1 MLGMEFVFFTSDFV
15 KHITWIISF
24 CIFGASVFVIYV
36 WYLSKAYRGSVGFL
50 IDGLIMLAIAVTMW
64 VIGGV
69 NPVLFRNLI
78 GYFFAFIWFACAAFI
93 FTGLIVNRFK
103 IKSFR

>member
-1 MLGMEFVFFTSDFV
+1 
-15 KHITWIISF
+15 
-24 CIFGASVFVIYV
+24 
-36 WYLSKAYRGSVGFL
+36 
-50 IDGLIMLAIAVTMW
+50 MLAIAVTMW

-69 NPVLFRNLI
+69 NPALFRNLI

-103 IKSFR
+103 IRSFR